1 MQMKCVECSLRVH
14 LEHHRHGIGAN
25 PSPAC
30 CSQKLVNF
38 FVGYLYLSR
47 SGRGDVVTV
56 AQQSGATVATGRA
69 EQATSSAL

>member
-14 LEHHRHGIGAN
+14 LEHHGHGIGAN

-56 AQQSGATVATGRA
+56 A
-69 EQATSSAL
+69 

>member
-1 MQMKCVECSLRVH
+1 MRVATEMQMKCVECSLRVH
-14 LEHHRHGIGAN
+14 LEHHGHGIGAN

-56 AQQSGATVATGRA
+56 A
-69 EQATSSAL
+69 